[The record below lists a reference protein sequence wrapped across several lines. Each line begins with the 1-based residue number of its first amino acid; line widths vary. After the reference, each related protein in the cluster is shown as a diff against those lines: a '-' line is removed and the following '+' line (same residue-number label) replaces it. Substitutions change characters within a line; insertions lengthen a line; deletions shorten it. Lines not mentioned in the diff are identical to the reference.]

1 MGDIRED
8 NLYIFRA
15 KCERVVDGDT
25 IDVIIDFGFDV
36 SAKRR
41 VRVLDVD
48 TPERG
53 QENFKEATEFVKER
67 VEGKELLLQT
77 YKSDVFG
84 RYLARI
90 WYNNEDTGKV
100 CLNDELLMSDLL
112 KPNSKW
118 NNMNNI

>member
-1 MGDIRED
+1 MGDISKD

-41 VRVLDVD
+41 IRILDVD

-53 QENFKEATEFVKER
+53 QENFKEATEFVKDR
-67 VEGKELLLQT
+67 VEGKELLMQT
-77 YKSDVFG
+77 YKSDAFG
-84 RYLARI
+84 RYLAKI
-90 WYNNEDTGKV
+90 WYTNEDTGKV
-100 CLNDELLMSDLL
+100 CLNDELLRSDLL
-112 KPNSKW
+112 KPNSRW
-118 NNMNNI
+118 NNLNNL